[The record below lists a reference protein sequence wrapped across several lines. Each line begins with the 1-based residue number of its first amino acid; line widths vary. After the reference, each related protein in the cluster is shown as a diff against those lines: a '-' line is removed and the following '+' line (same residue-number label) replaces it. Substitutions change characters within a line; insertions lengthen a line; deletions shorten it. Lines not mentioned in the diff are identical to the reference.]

1 MRCYQNRCP
10 PEVNRFKQFVNF
22 HCGFVIEAGK
32 RIVGQ
37 DEAIDLSLIALLC
50 EGHVLFEGVPGIG
63 KTLIVRTLAD
73 SLMLRFSRIQF
84 TPDLMP
90 SDVVGSTMIAQ
101 GEGADLGL
109 RFEPGPV
116 FANLVLADEINR
128 ASPKT
133 QSALLQAMQE
143 RVVTVRGRSYPLPR
157 PFLVLA
163 TQNPLEMEGTYPLPE
178 AQVDRFLFK
187 VIVGH
192 PGQDELV
199 RILERTSGPEEAR
212 AAPVMREADVLALQ
226 RATREVVA
234 APALLQTAA
243 RIAIGTQPE
252 RPDSPQRVRRY
263 ARYGAG
269 PRGAQS
275 LVLAAKARALLAG
288 RLNATMAD
296 IESLL
301 MPCLRHRIALNFE
314 AQGEGILVE
323 DLIADSAEAAR
334 AALAFD
340 PAVAEVAR
348 AGGRA

>member
-1 MRCYQNRCP
+1 
-10 PEVNRFKQFVNF
+10 
-22 HCGFVIEAGK
+22 
-32 RIVGQ
+32 
-37 DEAIDLSLIALLC
+37 
-50 EGHVLFEGVPGIG
+50 
-63 KTLIVRTLAD
+63 
-73 SLMLRFSRIQF
+73 
-84 TPDLMP
+84 
-90 SDVVGSTMIAQ
+90 MIAQ

-226 RATREVVA
+226 RAARDVVA
-234 APALLQTAA
+234 APALLETAA

-296 IESLL
+296 IESVL

-314 AQGEGILVE
+314 AQGEGILIE

-334 AALAFD
+334 AVLAFD
-340 PAVAEVAR
+340 PAVEEVAARSPSR
-348 AGGRA
+348 ATK